1 MPKSDRTL
9 DKTHLSIDQAE
20 ERGFIHRDYIA
31 HCLRWSHV
39 VKFLYQGN
47 KYKTARILDIGCGKE
62 MPLAK
67 LLHSSRLAPTEGYYI
82 GLDANSLEM
91 PSQFK
96 NSKWQPQPFGK
107 AIFPQDWQN
116 RKIEYA
122 YRERTRQPFVA
133 PDIVTCFEVAEHVE
147 PKHCRILVEGIRNA
161 LDGAGTAFISTPV
174 WDPEVGAAANH
185 INEMTYQA
193 FGALLEDIGFVIEG
207 HWGTFASQ
215 KDYKV
220 HIQQEGG
227 PDTYIPADLWNK
239 LSQYYDS
246 NYLATIFAP
255 LFPQLSRNVLW
266 RVKHHTGQ
274 IFRQFPKLK
283 EVPGPWTSSPKWEE
297 LNG

>member
-1 MPKSDRTL
+1 MAGKQDRTL

-31 HCLRWSHV
+31 HCLRWTHV

-67 LLHSSRLAPTEGYYI
+67 LLHSSRLAPVEGYYLGI
-82 GLDANSLEM
+82 DANKLEM
-91 PSQFK
+91 PEQFK
-96 NSKWQPQPFGK
+96 NSKWQPKFIGQCQ
-107 AIFPQDWQN
+107 FPDPLVSQTLEAN
-116 RKIEYA
+116 EPY
-122 YRERTRQPFVA
+122 PS
-133 PDIVTCFEVAEHVE
+133 IVTCFEVAEHVE
-147 PKHCRILVEGIRNA
+147 PKGCRRLLNGIREA
-161 LDGAGTAFISTPV
+161 LAADGTAFISTPV
-174 WDPEVGAAANH
+174 WDPQVGAADNH

-193 FGALLEDIGFVIEG
+193 FGALLEDLGFCIEG

-215 KDYKV
+215 RDYKHWIGKEYPKDQV
-220 HIQQEGG
+220 L
-227 PDTYIPADLWNK
+227 IPNQLWEN

-255 LFPQLSRNVLW
+255 LFPQHSRNVLW

-274 IFRQFPKLK
+274 LFRQFPKLA

>member
-1 MPKSDRTL
+1 MAKADRTL

-20 ERGFIHRDYIA
+20 NRGFIHRDYIA

-67 LLHSSRLAPTEGYYI
+67 LLHSSRLAPTEGYYL
-82 GLDANSLEM
+82 GVDANKLTL
-91 PSQFK
+91 PAQFE
-96 NSKWQPQPFGK
+96 NSKWQPKFMGGK
-107 AIFPQDWQN
+107 VFPDAE
-116 RKIEYA
+116 IEEA
-122 YRERTRQPFVA
+122 VSLSKPTV
-133 PDIVTCFEVAEHVE
+133 ITCFEVVEHVM
-147 PKHCRILVEGIRNA
+147 PQGVKNILEGLRTCLA
-161 LDGAGTAFISTPV
+161 PDGTAFISTPV
-174 WDPEVGAAANH
+174 WDPVVGAADNH

-193 FGALLEDIGFVIEG
+193 FGALLEDFSFTIEG

-215 KDYKV
+215 RDYKERLELNEPLRE
-220 HIQQEGG
+220 I
-227 PDTYIPADLWNK
+227 WNN
-239 LSQYYDS
+239 LAQYYDS
-246 NYLATIFAP
+246 NYLATVFAP
-255 LFPQLSRNVLW
+255 LFPELSRNVLW

-274 IFRQFPKLK
+274 LFRQFPKLA